1 MFKPDKKKLKNRL
14 DKLTFEVTQ
23 NNATEP
29 AFSGDYY
36 NFYENGIYHCVCCN
50 TELFHSKDK
59 YDSGSGWPSFF
70 ASINENDLQFIRD
83 DSYGMVRVE
92 VRCKRCDS
100 HLGHV
105 FDDGPKPSYKRFCIN
120 SVSLK
125 FENKENEL

>member
-23 NNATEP
+23 NNGTEP

-36 NFYENGIYHCVCCN
+36 NFYENGIYHCICCD

-70 ASINENDLQFIRD
+70 ASINEKDLQFIRD
-83 DSYGMVRVE
+83 YSYGMVRVE

-125 FENKENEL
+125 FENKKNEL

>member
-36 NFYENGIYHCVCCN
+36 NFYENGIYHCICCN